1 MTRVIVA
8 DDHALFRQGVRGVLE
23 DAGIEVV
30 GDVTNGA
37 EAVQMARRLRPDVV
51 VMDLHMPVSD
61 GVAATRMLS
70 PDIGILILTVS
81 EDDDDLS
88 KALEAGARGYL
99 LKDTEPGALVAAVRS
114 VAQGS
119 SVLSPRVSRR
129 VFGAVRR
136 PHKMLKSLSARE
148 RDVLLLIAEGLSNPA
163 ISERLGI
170 SPSTVK
176 TYVERLFEKLA
187 ISSRSEAAVLG
198 AELGRAGA
206 PNRDG

>member
-23 DAGIEVV
+23 DAGIAVV

-37 EAVQMARRLRPDVV
+37 EAVEMARRLRPDVV

-61 GVAATRMLS
+61 GVAATRILS
-70 PDIGILILTVS
+70 PSIGVLILTVS

-136 PHKMLKSLSARE
+136 PHKMLGSLSARE

-163 ISERLGI
+163 ISDRLGI

-198 AELGRAGA
+198 AELGRADA
-206 PNRDG
+206 PNRDD